1 MFLNETTK
9 LSSSLVYI
17 SAKQSAY
24 NLKGE
29 DVLANIRFSKTLL
42 KGLDLFVELKD
53 IVDKEIYEE
62 TWNADLNYLKVSS
75 TSPMHRSVLL
85 GINYAF

>member
-1 MFLNETTK
+1 M
-9 LSSSLVYI
+9 YI

-29 DVLANIRFSKTLL
+29 DVLANIRFSRTLL
-42 KGLDLFVELKD
+42 KGLDLFAEFKD
-53 IVDKEIYEE
+53 IVDKDVYEE

-75 TSPMHRSVLL
+75 TAPMHRSVLI
-85 GINYAF
+85 GITYAF